1 MLHLLAQAAKFPRRG
16 RSEGVTSKP
25 NLFSVKSHR
34 SEVVSNATAGCA
46 LAVAEGVRRE
56 QLEIG
61 PAHPQVRPQGGGG
74 GRRRNSASG
83 RVRKLQ
89 ELVDVQFKVPAELTR
104 LACRGLAC
112 RGFTCSGVN
121 KGVDIEAG
129 TFHIHVHVRGGRTQG
144 KKNKN
149 IITNKLLRC
158 ERYNVFKSKNT
169 TSAMG

>member
-1 MLHLLAQAAKFPRRG
+1 MLHLLAQATILPRRG

-25 NLFSVKSHR
+25 NLFSVESNR
-34 SEVVSNATAGCA
+34 GEVVSNPTASCA

-61 PAHPQVRPQGGGG
+61 PAHPQVRPQSGGG

-83 RVRKLQ
+83 RVRRLQ

-104 LACRGLAC
+104 FACRRLACTRTGLAC

-121 KGVDIEAG
+121 EGVDIEAG
-129 TFHIHVHVRGGRTQG
+129 TFGVHVHIGDRAHGEKTR
-144 KKNKN
+144 
-149 IITNKLLRC
+149 I
-158 ERYNVFKSKNT
+158 SKI
-169 TSAMG
+169 